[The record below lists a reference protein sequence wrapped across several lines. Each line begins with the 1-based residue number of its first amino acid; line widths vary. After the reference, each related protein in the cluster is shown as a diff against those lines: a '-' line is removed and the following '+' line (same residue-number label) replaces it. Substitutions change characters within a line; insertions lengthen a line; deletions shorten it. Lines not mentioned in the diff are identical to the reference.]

1 MVSAHDVPSGKLISA
16 LAAQVKELPGMEQPE
31 WARFAKTGSH
41 AERPPAQPDWWFT
54 RAASLLRKIY
64 LHGPLGLG
72 DLERSYGGSKAVAY
86 FPKHHRDAGG
96 SSIRR
101 ILKQLEQAEL
111 VAKTPKGRV
120 LTPKGTA
127 MLDKLSSELSL
138 TAMLDKLSSELFKTA
153 AEGDKA
159 LARYG

>member
-1 MVSAHDVPSGKLISA
+1 MVNVHDVPSGKLISA
-16 LAAQVKELPGMEQPE
+16 LAEQVKALPGMEEPE
-31 WARFAKTGSH
+31 WAHFVKTGSH
-41 AERPPAQPDWWFT
+41 AERPPQQSDWWFT
-54 RAASLLRKIY
+54 RAASLLRKLY
-64 LHGPLGLG
+64 LHGPIGLS
-72 DLERSYGGSKAVAY
+72 DLARTYGGSKAVAY

-96 SSIRR
+96 AANRR

-127 MLDKLSSELSL
+127 MLDKLSR
-138 TAMLDKLSSELFKTA
+138 DLFA
-153 AEGDKA
+153 SALEGNKA